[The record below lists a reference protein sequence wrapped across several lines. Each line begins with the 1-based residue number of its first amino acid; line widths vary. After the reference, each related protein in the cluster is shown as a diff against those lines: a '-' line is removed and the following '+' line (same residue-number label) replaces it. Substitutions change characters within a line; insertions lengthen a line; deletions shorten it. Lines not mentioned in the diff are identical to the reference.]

1 MQPTVVI
8 MSLSQTARRM
18 THTQKAQDVGMRKRK
33 MCVLHSSA
41 FCQCVAYITSFSSLL
56 HKLFDPE
63 PAQYVKLK
71 DHRHS

>member
-33 MCVLHSSA
+33 MCVLHSSGLYIA
-41 FCQCVAYITSFSSLL
+41 LTGVFMVAYITSFSSLL

-63 PAQYVKLK
+63 PAQ
-71 DHRHS
+71 